1 MIEELLEEKI
11 ASNNNSPISQE
22 DYDTWRSSDV
32 TKRLFDYIEITVL
45 EDALE
50 DLASRRVDELAID
63 TAFIK
68 GKQLIS
74 RDVLDWAPSGCK
86 GVNDDE

>member
-1 MIEELLEEKI
+1 MIEEMLAEKI

-50 DLASRRVDELAID
+50 DLASHRADELAID

-68 GKQLIS
+68 GKQSVS
-74 RDVLDWAPSGCK
+74 REVLDWAPAGCK
-86 GVNDDE
+86 GANDED